1 MKSIAHFASITA
13 LFSAFILCSASA
25 TERYFTYTY
34 EPETMPQGLC
44 EYEQWVTYRTHTA
57 NDHSFTSID
66 FRHEFEMGITDN
78 FDLRVYL
85 PSWRY
90 EDTDEHAGTRFGSI
104 DVEGVAYLSNPV
116 TDRVGLALYNEVR
129 VGEDEL
135 AFEHKLL
142 VQKDIGKWIL
152 LYNLV
157 LETEIEGVFNGGE
170 ENEVKGVLGHT
181 MGVGY
186 AVAPGWFLGAEG
198 VVESVFEDWSD
209 YKHTTVYAG
218 PVLSYQADRWW
229 ATVTPVYQLSDVED
243 ESDFQLR
250 LIFGLTF

>member
-1 MKSIAHFASITA
+1 MGKGGF
-13 LFSAFILCSASA
+13 
-25 TERYFTYTY
+25 
-34 EPETMPQGLC
+34 
-44 EYEQWVTYRTHTA
+44 EYEQWATWQKHKENETRYDRLEL
-57 NDHSFTSID
+57 
-66 FRHEFEMGITDN
+66 RHEFEFGLTDS
-78 FDLRVYL
+78 FDLAIYL

-90 EDTDEHAGTRFGSI
+90 DDTNEHAGTRFGSV
-104 DVEGVAYLSNPV
+104 DVEGVAYLANPV
-116 TDRVGLALYNEVR
+116 TDRVGLGLYNEVR

-135 AFEHKLL
+135 DFEHKLL

-198 VVESVFEDWSD
+198 GCRIGVRGLVGLQA
-209 YKHTTVYAG
+209 HHRLRRARPQLPGG
-218 PVLSYQADRWW
+218 PVVGDGDAGLPVERRRGRVGLPVATDFRAD
-229 ATVTPVYQLSDVED
+229 VLGPDL
-243 ESDFQLR
+243 
-250 LIFGLTF
+250 